1 MPPIPTAFV
10 QAAAPRLPYRFAGA
24 SALVFALLAAPASA
38 QDATGETAEALES
51 AAKTTP
57 PPTNAPLTGVERVV
71 QFEADEVAYDS
82 NGENATATGNV
93 VLRSE
98 QRSVRADTVTWNRKS
113 GLIVANGNVRLVDE
127 NGNQL
132 YTDKL
137 ELTDTFEAG
146 SMEDVLLALR
156 EGGRLA
162 AVRGERMADGTVE
175 LDKAAYS
182 GCPVETTDGCPK
194 KPSWRIT
201 SEKVLYDPKTS
212 NVRFKGAYLELFGMR
227 LLPMPGLSVRTD
239 GSAVSGFLIP
249 EIQFSENNGV
259 QVSGKYYFRVDDNK
273 DLELTG
279 HLFTDAPPMISGQWR
294 HLTDIGAYQ
303 ITGYLTTSRRSTD
316 VTTGSTERDVRG
328 YLFTNGRFQF
338 DPNWSLDYSIRRAS
352 DRTFLRRYDISYD
365 DRLRSLIKLERVGD
379 TSYFQLAGYATQTLQ
394 LNADQGQVPV
404 ALPLI
409 DWRKRIDDPV
419 LGGKIE
425 FQANSLAL
433 MRDTGQ
439 DTQRAFAGARWD
451 LRRVTGMGQL
461 VTLTG
466 LVRGDVYHSSDNG
479 LTDTAIYR
487 GNPGWETRGVA
498 LAALDIQWPFVG
510 RAFGGTQVITPRVQ
524 FVASPPIRNL
534 AVPNEDA
541 RAVDLEDSNLFA
553 LNRFPG
559 YDRVE
564 DGARVTYG
572 VDYDLQFPDWR
583 IRSTV
588 GQSYRLSDQRSILP
602 DGTGLAEQVS
612 DFVGRTEV
620 RYKDFLKLTH
630 RFRLD
635 KDNLGV
641 RRNELDATIGSSKT
655 YAEIGYLRLN
665 RNISST
671 IEDLRDREELR
682 AATRIAFA
690 RYWSVFGSGV
700 FNLTDREED
709 PTLTSSGFDPVRTR
723 LGVAYEDECLELGL
737 TWRRDYVD
745 TGDARRGN
753 TFQIY
758 FALRNLGFR

>member
-10 QAAAPRLPYRFAGA
+10 QAAAPRLPYRFASA
-24 SALVFALLAAPASA
+24 SALVIALFAAPASA
-38 QDATGETAEALES
+38 QDTTGETTEVLES

-57 PPTNAPLTGVERVV
+57 PPTTAPLTGAERVV
-71 QFEADEVAYDS
+71 QFEAGEVAYDS
-82 NGENATATGNV
+82 NGESATATGNV

-98 QRSVRADTVTWNRKS
+98 QRSVRADTVKWNRKT

-162 AVRGERMADGTVE
+162 AVHGERMADGTVE
-175 LDKAAYS
+175 LDKAAYT
-182 GCPVETTDGCPK
+182 GCPVENADGCPK

-212 NVRFKGAYLELFGMR
+212 DVRFKGAYLELFGMR

-259 QVSGKYYFRVDDNK
+259 QVSGKYYARLADNK
-273 DLELTG
+273 DLEAKAD
-279 HLFTDAPPMISGQWR
+279 LFTDAPPMISGSWR

-303 ITGYLTTSRRSTD
+303 ITGYLTTSRRSTNA
-316 VTTGSTERDVRG
+316 TTGDTERDVRG

-365 DRLRSLIKLERVGD
+365 DRLRSLVKLERTGA
-379 TSYFQLAGYATQTLQ
+379 TSFFQLAGYATQSLR

-409 DWRKRIDDPV
+409 DWRKRIDDPL

-425 FQANSLAL
+425 IRGNSLAL
-433 MRDTGQ
+433 MRDAGQ
-439 DTQRAFAGARWD
+439 NTQRAFAGARWD

-466 LVRGDVYHSSDNG
+466 LVRGDVYHSTDNQ
-479 LTDTAIYR
+479 LTDTALYR

-498 LAALDIQWPFVG
+498 LAALDIQWPFAG
-510 RAFGGTQVITPRVQ
+510 RAFGGTQVITPRLQ

-564 DGARVTYG
+564 DGARMTYG

-588 GQSYRLSDQRSILP
+588 GQSYRLSNQRTIVP
-602 DGTGLAEQVS
+602 DGTGLSEQVS

-620 RYKDFLKLTH
+620 RYKDFVKLTH

-635 KDNLGV
+635 KDDLAV
-641 RRNELDATIGSSKT
+641 RRNELDATVGSSKT
-655 YAEIGYLRLN
+655 YLEVGYLRLN
-665 RNISST
+665 RDISST

-753 TFQIY
+753 TFQLY
-758 FALRNLGFR
+758 FALRGLGFR